1 MTLSGR
7 LIDAFLALEETRRF
21 SLAAQRCHMSA
32 SAFSQMVARLEDQV
46 GARLFDRTTRHVTL
60 TPEGEVFAQ
69 GARRIASEMR
79 AAIDNLQDRAQH
91 RTGRVSVAAPPSLA
105 ADWLPRQLSV
115 FHQRYP
121 GIELRLRDVVSDVCL
136 DAVRRG
142 EADFGLNAQPGSSL
156 EFEAV
161 KLVDEPLY
169 LICRTDDPLAT
180 RRKVR
185 LSHLRQRAFIHT
197 VRSGSIWQRLQPLL
211 HDLDIQDTGLE
222 VDQLGT
228 LAGLVAHGFG
238 ISLVPRSALQLCQ
251 RDALKAVPLEAA
263 QAARSIYLVRSRHRS
278 LSMAAAALW
287 QLLLQEGVPQLR
299 TRVGLRGSEAPV
311 TGRRARTA

>member
-1 MTLSGR
+1 MSLSGR

-32 SAFSQMVARLEDQV
+32 PAFSQMVARLEEQV

-79 AAIDNLQDRAQH
+79 AAIDNLQDRAQR

-105 ADWLPRQLSV
+105 ADWLPGQLSV
-115 FHQRYP
+115 FRQRYP
-121 GIELRLRDVVSDVCL
+121 GIDLRLRDVVSDVCL

-142 EADFGLNAQPGSSL
+142 EVDFGLNAQPGNSL

-161 KLVDEPLY
+161 KLLDEPLY
-169 LICRTDDPLAT
+169 LICRSDDPLAS
-180 RRKVR
+180 RRTVR
-185 LSHLRQRAFIHT
+185 LSHLRQRAYIHT
-197 VRSGSIWQRLQPLL
+197 LRSGSIWQRLQPLL
-211 HDLDIQDTGLE
+211 HDLDIQDTGIE

-251 RDALKAVPLEAA
+251 RDSLSAVPLHGDSAS
-263 QAARSIYLVRSRHRS
+263 RPIYLVRSRYRS
-278 LSMAAAALW
+278 LSMAASSLW
-287 QLLLQEGVPQLR
+287 DLLRQGVSQLQQV
-299 TRVGLRGSEAPV
+299 V
-311 TGRRARTA
+311 RR

>member
-1 MTLSGR
+1 MEQWGTFCAARG
-7 LIDAFLALEETRRF
+7 LAHRVGPADRFTRRF
-21 SLAAQRCHMSA
+21 SEDPSA
-32 SAFSQMVARLEDQV
+32 SLDQIV
-46 GARLFDRTTRHVTL
+46 TAVRGGAVVGGARLFDRTTRHVTL

-105 ADWLPRQLSV
+105 ADWLPRQLSA
-115 FHQRYP
+115 FRQRHP

-263 QAARSIYLVRSRHRS
+263 QASRSIYLVRSRHRS

-287 QLLLQEGVPQLR
+287 ALLLQGVPELR
-299 TRVGLRGSEAPV
+299 KGVALRAAKTISGSA
-311 TGRRARTA
+311 

>member
-1 MTLSGR
+1 MSLSGR

-21 SLAAQRCHMSA
+21 SLAAQRCHMSPP
-32 SAFSQMVARLEDQV
+32 AFSQMVARLEEQV
-46 GARLFDRTTRHVTL
+46 GVRLFDRTTRHVTL

-79 AAIDNLQDRAQH
+79 AAIDDLQDRAQR

-105 ADWLPRQLSV
+105 ADWLPQQLAL

-136 DAVRRG
+136 DTVRRG
-142 EADFGLNAQPGSSL
+142 EADFGLNALPGNSL
-156 EFEAV
+156 EFDAV
-161 KLVDEPLY
+161 KLLDEPLY
-169 LICRTDDPLAT
+169 LICRADDPLAA
-180 RRKVR
+180 RPKVR

-197 VRSGSIWQRLQPLL
+197 LRSGSVWQHLQPLL
-211 HDLDIQDTGLE
+211 RDQDIQDTGFE

-238 ISLVPRSALQLCQ
+238 ISIVPRSALQLCQ
-251 RDALKAVPLEAA
+251 RDSLAAVPLEGA
-263 QAARSIYLVRSRHRS
+263 QASRPIYLVRPRHRS
-278 LSMAAAALW
+278 LSAAAAGLW
-287 QLLLQEGVPQLR
+287 ALLLQGVPQLR
-299 TRVGLRGSEAPV
+299 RARAGLRP
-311 TGRRARTA
+311 R

>member
-1 MTLSGR
+1 MSLSGR

-79 AAIDNLQDRAQH
+79 AAMDDLQHRAQR

-105 ADWLPRQLSV
+105 ADWLPRQLAL
-115 FHQRYP
+115 FRQRHP
-121 GIELRLRDVVSDVCL
+121 GIALRLRDVVSDVCL

-142 EADFGLNAQPGSSL
+142 EVDFGLNAQPGNSL

-161 KLVDEPLY
+161 KLLDEPIY
-169 LICRTDDPLAT
+169 LICRADDPLAA

-185 LSHLRQRAFIHT
+185 LVHLRQRAFIHT
-197 VRSGSIWQRLQPLL
+197 LRSGSIWQRLQPLL
-211 HDLDIQDTGLE
+211 NDLDIQDTGFE

-238 ISLVPRSALQLCQ
+238 ISIVPRSALQLCQ
-251 RDALKAVPLEAA
+251 RDALVAVPLEASEGS
-263 QAARSIYLVRSRHRS
+263 RPIYLVRLRQRS
-278 LSMAAAALW
+278 LSVAAAALW
-287 QLLLQEGVPQLR
+287 DTLQEGVPQLR
-299 TRVGLRGSEAPV
+299 KDAAPG
-311 TGRRARTA
+311 GRRLRTA

>member
-1 MTLSGR
+1 MSLSGR

-21 SLAAQRCHMSA
+21 SLAAQRCHMS
-32 SAFSQMVARLEDQV
+32 SPAFSQMVARLEDQV
-46 GARLFDRTTRHVTL
+46 GVRLFDRTTRHVTL

-79 AAIDNLQDRAQH
+79 AAIDDLQDRAQR
-91 RTGRVSVAAPPSLA
+91 RTGRVSVAGPPSLA
-105 ADWLPRQLSV
+105 ADWLPQQLAV

-136 DAVRRG
+136 DTVRRG
-142 EADFGLNAQPGSSL
+142 EADFGLNALPGNSL

-161 KLVDEPLY
+161 KLLDEPLY
-169 LICRTDDPLAT
+169 LICRADDPLAS

-197 VRSGSIWQRLQPLL
+197 LRSGSVWQHLQPLL
-211 HDLDIQDTGLE
+211 RDQDIQDTGFE

-228 LAGLVAHGFG
+228 LAGLVAHGSG
-238 ISLVPRSALQLCQ
+238 LSIVPRSALQPSQPDSL
-251 RDALKAVPLEAA
+251 AAVPLEGA
-263 QAARSIYLVRSRHRS
+263 QASRPIYLVRPRHRS
-278 LSMAAAALW
+278 LSTAAGGLW
-287 QLLLQEGVPQLR
+287 ALLLQGVPQLR
-299 TRVGLRGSEAPV
+299 RAP
-311 TGRRARTA
+311 TSIRLQ

>member
-1 MTLSGR
+1 MSLSGR

-79 AAIDNLQDRAQH
+79 AAIDDLQDRAAR

-105 ADWLPRQLSV
+105 ANWLPQQLSV
-115 FHQRYP
+115 FRQRYP

-142 EADFGLNAQPGSSL
+142 EADFGLNALPGNSL

-161 KLVDEPLY
+161 KLLDEPLY
-169 LICRTDDPLAT
+169 LICRADDPLAA

-197 VRSGSIWQRLQPLL
+197 LRSGSVWQYLQPLL
-211 HDLDIQDTGLE
+211 RDQDIQDTGFE

-238 ISLVPRSALQLCQ
+238 ISIVPRSSLQLCQ
-251 RDALKAVPLEAA
+251 RDSLAAVPLEGE
-263 QAARSIYLVRSRHRS
+263 QASRPIYLVRLRHRS
-278 LSMAAAALW
+278 LSAAAAGLW
-287 QLLLQEGVPQLR
+287 TLLLQGVPQLR
-299 TRVGLRGSEAPV
+299 RAPAALRF
-311 TGRRARTA
+311 R

>member
-1 MTLSGR
+1 MSLSGR

-21 SLAAQRCHMSA
+21 SLAAQRCHMSP

-79 AAIDNLQDRAQH
+79 AALDDLQHRAQR

-105 ADWLPRQLSV
+105 ADWLPRQLAL
-115 FHQRYP
+115 FRQRHP
-121 GIELRLRDVVSDVCL
+121 GIALRLRDVVSDVCL
-136 DAVRRG
+136 EAVRRG
-142 EADFGLNAQPGSSL
+142 EVDFGLNAQPGNSL

-161 KLVDEPLY
+161 KLLDEPIF
-169 LICRTDDPLAT
+169 LICRADDPLAA

-185 LSHLRQRAFIHT
+185 LAHLHQRAFIHT
-197 VRSGSIWQRLQPLL
+197 LRSGSIWQRLQPLL
-211 HDLDIQDTGLE
+211 HDLEIQDTGFE

-238 ISLVPRSALQLCQ
+238 ISIVPRSALQLCQ
-251 RDALKAVPLEAA
+251 RDGLVAVPLEAGETS
-263 QAARSIYLVRSRHRS
+263 RPIYLVRLRQRS
-278 LSMAAAALW
+278 LSVAAAALW
-287 QLLLQEGVPQLR
+287 DTLQEGVPQLR
-299 TRVGLRGSEAPV
+299 KGIAPG
-311 TGRRARTA
+311 GRRLGAV